1 MVLLLTAQG
10 ESEVRQF
17 TQGSRDKNAEM
28 NVAYLIFDEIPWHPV
43 IKGQVI
49 ELIKKI
55 KPKAKI
61 DNYYLVS
68 FLRLNRI
75 LTGREETFHI
85 KRELEESGI
94 NLILIPVPYLG
105 FAARWYLLP
114 IVLLVTLPILL
125 YLILIKKIGLL
136 HCRSYLITISALV
149 VKKILGTKFI
159 FDPRSDFPE
168 ENITVGRW
176 AETSLNFKILKFLE
190 KLFLRNSD
198 ATIAIADTYDEHFRK
213 IFQDSRLYKIPNNV
227 DVEKFVRD
235 DSFRDAYRD
244 ENGIGRK
251 IVFCYEGSLGHHW
264 HSPEIYAQY
273 IMKMRGLQI
282 DHMFL
287 FVIPK
292 LDVTYLKET
301 FDKYGIGSAEYLVEL
316 AGFDEVPKYLSV
328 ADFGLEFMER
338 YKIAMGIK
346 FVEYLAMGLPVII
359 NSQVGGART
368 VIEEYGVG
376 TILDLGQ
383 NNFLEQLNELIENKD
398 DIANKSRSVAE
409 RLFSNEEVSK
419 KYADLYERMLL

>member
-1 MVLLLTAQG
+1 
-10 ESEVRQF
+10 VRQF

>member
-1 MVLLLTAQG
+1 MVLLPTAQG

-28 NVAYLIFDEIPWHPV
+28 DVAYLIFDEMPWHPV

-49 ELIKKI
+49 ELVKKI

-75 LTGREETFHI
+75 LTGREEIFHV
-85 KRELEESGI
+85 RGELEESGI

-125 YLILIKKIGLL
+125 YLVLIKKIGLL

-176 AETSLNFKILKFLE
+176 VETSISFKILKFLE

-198 ATIAIADTYDEHFRK
+198 ATIAIANTYDEHFRR
-213 IFQDSRLYKIPNNV
+213 IFQDSRLYEIPNNV
-227 DVEKFVRD
+227 DIEKFTRD

-251 IVFCYEGSLGHHW
+251 IVFCYEGSMGYHW

-273 IMKMRGLQI
+273 IMGMRGLRI
-282 DHMFL
+282 DHIFL

-292 LDVTYLKET
+292 SDVTPLKET
-301 FDKYGIGSAEYLVEL
+301 FNKYGIGSAEYLVEH

-383 NNFLEQLNELIENKD
+383 NNFLEQLIELIENKD
-398 DIANKSRSVAE
+398 EIANKSRSVAE

-419 KYADLYERMLL
+419 KYADLYDRMLL